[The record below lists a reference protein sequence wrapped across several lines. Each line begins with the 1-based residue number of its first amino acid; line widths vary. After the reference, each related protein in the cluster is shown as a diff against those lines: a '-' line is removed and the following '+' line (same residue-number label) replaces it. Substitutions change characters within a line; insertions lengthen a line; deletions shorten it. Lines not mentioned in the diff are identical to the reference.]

1 IESGVEG
8 ATEGKAANK
17 TAGGE
22 RALQPV
28 AEFQEAPPVQLAHV
42 LLRQSRER
50 SDDPQRS
57 VDSLEHRTLFGNL
70 LERAVDELD
79 HFGKRPPRIRRETI
93 TNDRGGALRASRE
106 RRQSAG
112 KLAILQ
118 YRRSETCR
126 PRIQNI

>member
-8 ATEGKAANK
+8 ATEGAAANK
-17 TAGGE
+17 TAGGQ

-28 AEFQEAPPVQLAHV
+28 TEFQEAPAVQLAHV

-57 VDSLEHRTLFGNL
+57 VDSLEHRTLFGKL
-70 LERAVDELD
+70 LERAGDGFD
-79 HFGKRPPRIRRETI
+79 HFGKPPPRIRRETI

-112 KLAILQ
+112 KLAML
-118 YRRSETCR
+118 
-126 PRIQNI
+126 